1 MFNLLNQI
9 NNKQK
14 IIIAVQSNHYTVETK
29 ILDLF
34 INNNKEYLEIEY
46 INVPYNEKRPRMHT
60 SSLFKEYPSFYL
72 KGRIFETKKIIPF
85 IYELLYPESENKK
98 HFDYLIYFLYN
109 QFRPSYTTIQ
119 SPESIN
125 EFISIINAYIDF
137 FKDKNEK
144 NFINLLIELF
154 IEEHKE
160 AYAFFCLKKNLK
172 ENNKEEHKENDMIKN
187 QINEINKIKIIDEE
201 KNNNIN
207 ININRGNYINSIF
220 VLKRNFLDNED
231 LLNKYS
237 IQNSDD
243 LKKKNKEI
251 DMSLDEIDAN
261 RSWRNNIFSLGLFL
275 GTTGILYLFSLKK

>member
-1 MFNLLNQI
+1 
-9 NNKQK
+9 
-14 IIIAVQSNHYTVETK
+14 
-29 ILDLF
+29 
-34 INNNKEYLEIEY
+34 
-46 INVPYNEKRPRMHT
+46 
-60 SSLFKEYPSFYL
+60 
-72 KGRIFETKKIIPF
+72 
-85 IYELLYPESENKK
+85 
-98 HFDYLIYFLYN
+98 
-109 QFRPSYTTIQ
+109 
-119 SPESIN
+119 
-125 EFISIINAYIDF
+125 
-137 FKDKNEK
+137 
-144 NFINLLIELF
+144 
-154 IEEHKE
+154 
-160 AYAFFCLKKNLK
+160 
-172 ENNKEEHKENDMIKN
+172 MIKN

>member
-14 IIIAVQSNHYTVETK
+14 IIIAVQSNHYIVETK

-154 IEEHKE
+154 IEEHQE

-187 QINEINKIKIIDEE
+187 QINEINKIKVDDEE

-207 ININRGNYINSIF
+207 NNRGNNINSIF
-220 VLKRNFLDNED
+220 ILKRNFLDNED

-237 IQNSDD
+237 IQNSED

-251 DMSLDEIDAN
+251 GMSLDEIDAN